1 MLFRRSNALIV
12 GLGLI
17 ESADSSEVSRG
28 PPMYLEVLRT
38 TYVAYIL
45 LSNFYCVGVGHGVM
59 VRVCGFARL
68 VWLPTLEN
76 YQMRA

>member
-28 PPMYLEVLRT
+28 PPMYLGVSRSTMVLWLGFVGSRVLCG
-38 TYVAYIL
+38 YPRLRIIR
-45 LSNFYCVGVGHGVM
+45 CV
-59 VRVCGFARL
+59 RK
-68 VWLPTLEN
+68 
-76 YQMRA
+76 